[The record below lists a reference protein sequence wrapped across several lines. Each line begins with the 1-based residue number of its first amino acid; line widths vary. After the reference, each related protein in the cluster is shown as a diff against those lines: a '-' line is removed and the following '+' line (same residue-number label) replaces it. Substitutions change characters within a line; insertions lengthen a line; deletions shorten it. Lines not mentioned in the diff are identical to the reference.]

1 MKYFRAVLTTNEKQQ
16 DYQGTISDIELS
28 VDGQVEEPD
37 ETAMP
42 NNYSTLE
49 SDFDSFNFEQAIAEI
64 LLELR
69 EIFKTSTAAT
79 CFVSE
84 KIKYILDID
93 RQIHMKLLIKSL
105 RKDTEEAAPPLDIV
119 LSYETN
125 AVISSQSLFSKA
137 CSEFSGEKSLSE
149 YIKKM

>member
-49 SDFDSFNFEQAIAEI
+49 SDFNSFNFEQAIAEI

-69 EIFKTSTAAT
+69 GIFKISTAAT
-79 CFVSE
+79 CFVGE
-84 KIKYILDID
+84 EIKYILDID
-93 RQIHMKLLIKSL
+93 RFIW
-105 RKDTEEAAPPLDIV
+105 
-119 LSYETN
+119 N
-125 AVISSQSLFSKA
+125 FW
-137 CSEFSGEKSLSE
+137 
-149 YIKKM
+149 